1 MTWTTL
7 ALSIGEDVI
16 ITYSA
21 FFGFD
26 DIQLAA
32 MQLVDA
38 ANVQVLQREISLA
51 ALRAPTNFRHVVE
64 LDPAH
69 SVDHFL
75 TPHSKL
81 WLYNKSVITNRQ
93 GKNA

>member
-1 MTWTTL
+1 MTRMTL
-7 ALSIGEDVI
+7 ALSIGENVI

-38 ANVQVLQREISLA
+38 ANVQVLQREIGLA
-51 ALRAPTNFRHVVE
+51 ALCTPADLRHVVE
-64 LDPAH
+64 LDPAD
-69 SVDHFL
+69 SVDHRL
-75 TPHSKL
+75 TPFVHLCFNCSFII
-81 WLYNKSVITNRQ
+81 NP
-93 GKNA
+93 

>member
-1 MTWTTL
+1 MTRMTL
-7 ALSIGEDVI
+7 ALSIGENVI

-38 ANVQVLQREISLA
+38 ANVQVLQLLISGKAERERFARQQISAILSSLI
-51 ALRAPTNFRHVVE
+51 LRT
-64 LDPAH
+64 L
-69 SVDHFL
+69 
-75 TPHSKL
+75 
-81 WLYNKSVITNRQ
+81 
-93 GKNA
+93 